1 MSYIVLIKKLVPWK
15 KNNLR
20 AAVADWRRSQWGL
33 GISCSIHACM
43 QSTGRRGR
51 PPAPWLAQGSPA
63 PGWHR
68 GALWWGR
75 SHGVAVSCAGH
86 RGGLFR
92 EQNQHTLPDPAPT
105 DGSLGRA
112 RPRSPAKR
120 GEFGDLPLFP
130 PSPWGRTKQF
140 PWQPAAAPSPTEAA
154 VRSHAISLII
164 SLGVDLE
171 PRPS

>member
-1 MSYIVLIKKLVPWK
+1 MGPRDFMLNPCLHAEHGQEG
-15 KNNLR
+15 
-20 AAVADWRRSQWGL
+20 AAPSLTAGTGL
-33 GISCSIHACM
+33 SCP
-43 QSTGRRGR
+43 R
-51 PPAPWLAQGSPA
+51 LAQRCAVVGQKPWRGCVLCWA
-63 PGWHR
+63 QRGFVPGTEPEW
-68 GALWWGR
+68 
-75 SHGVAVSCAGH
+75 
-86 RGGLFR
+86 
-92 EQNQHTLPDPAPT
+92 HTLPDPAPT

-112 RPRSPAKR
+112 RPRSPAKH

>member
-1 MSYIVLIKKLVPWK
+1 MGPRDFMLNPCLH
-15 KNNLR
+15 
-20 AAVADWRRSQWGL
+20 AEHGQEGVATSPMAGTGL
-33 GISCSIHACM
+33 SCP
-43 QSTGRRGR
+43 R
-51 PPAPWLAQGSPA
+51 LAQRCTVVGQKPWCGGVLCWAQRGFVPGTVPA
-63 PGWHR
+63 W
-68 GALWWGR
+68 
-75 SHGVAVSCAGH
+75 
-86 RGGLFR
+86 
-92 EQNQHTLPDPAPT
+92 HTLPDPAPT

>member
-1 MSYIVLIKKLVPWK
+1 MGPRDFMLNPCLHAEHGQEGGATSPT
-15 KNNLR
+15 
-20 AAVADWRRSQWGL
+20 AGTGL
-33 GISCSIHACM
+33 SCP
-43 QSTGRRGR
+43 R
-51 PPAPWLAQGSPA
+51 LAQRCAVVGQKPWRGCVLCWAQRGFVPGTEPA
-63 PGWHR
+63 W
-68 GALWWGR
+68 
-75 SHGVAVSCAGH
+75 
-86 RGGLFR
+86 
-92 EQNQHTLPDPAPT
+92 HTLPDPAPM

>member
-1 MSYIVLIKKLVPWK
+1 MGPRDFMLNPCLH
-15 KNNLR
+15 
-20 AAVADWRRSQWGL
+20 AEHGQEGVATSPMAGTGL
-33 GISCSIHACM
+33 SCP
-43 QSTGRRGR
+43 R
-51 PPAPWLAQGSPA
+51 LAQRCTVVGQKPWCGGVLCWAQRGFVPGTEPA
-63 PGWHR
+63 W
-68 GALWWGR
+68 
-75 SHGVAVSCAGH
+75 
-86 RGGLFR
+86 
-92 EQNQHTLPDPAPT
+92 HTLPDPAPT

>member
-1 MSYIVLIKKLVPWK
+1 MGPRDFMLNPCLH
-15 KNNLR
+15 
-20 AAVADWRRSQWGL
+20 AEHGQEGVATSPMAGTGL
-33 GISCSIHACM
+33 SCP
-43 QSTGRRGR
+43 R
-51 PPAPWLAQGSPA
+51 LAQRCTVVGQKPWCGGVLCWAQRGFVPGTVPA
-63 PGWHR
+63 W
-68 GALWWGR
+68 
-75 SHGVAVSCAGH
+75 
-86 RGGLFR
+86 
-92 EQNQHTLPDPAPT
+92 HTLPDPAPT

-130 PSPWGRTKQF
+130 PSPWGHTKQF

>member
-1 MSYIVLIKKLVPWK
+1 MGPRDFMLNPCLH
-15 KNNLR
+15 
-20 AAVADWRRSQWGL
+20 AEHGQEGVATSPMAGTGL
-33 GISCSIHACM
+33 SCP
-43 QSTGRRGR
+43 R
-51 PPAPWLAQGSPA
+51 LAQRCTVVGQKPWCGGVLCWAQRGFVPGTVPA
-63 PGWHR
+63 W
-68 GALWWGR
+68 
-75 SHGVAVSCAGH
+75 
-86 RGGLFR
+86 
-92 EQNQHTLPDPAPT
+92 HTLPDPAPT

-112 RPRSPAKR
+112 RPRSPTKR